1 MGSNPTPQAS
11 CPSRWRSLVCKIL
24 IAWLGLSETNTIG
37 YLNTRTLKVLLRK
50 NGLQVKAIGYLDD
63 SDAYT
68 YKRSVKKRIFDMI
81 EKLFRLLTPKFM
93 GGLVVVA
100 SYDNS

>member
-1 MGSNPTPQAS
+1 MDRHPKGAE
-11 CPSRWRSLVCKIL
+11 C
-24 IAWLGLSETNTIG
+24 E
-37 YLNTRTLKVLLRK
+37 
-50 NGLQVKAIGYLDD
+50 LDD